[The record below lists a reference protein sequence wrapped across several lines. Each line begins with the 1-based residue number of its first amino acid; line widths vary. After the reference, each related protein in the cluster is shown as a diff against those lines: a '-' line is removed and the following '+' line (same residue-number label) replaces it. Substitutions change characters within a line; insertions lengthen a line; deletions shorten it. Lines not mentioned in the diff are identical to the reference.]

1 MLGHCSD
8 SHLQGYIEI
17 LLLQAE
23 KNEDRKG
30 ENGGPRG
37 PEPTR
42 YGAQQ
47 SWWFISALLLRSPSP
62 ALVDIW

>member
-1 MLGHCSD
+1 MRGSCSESPLKGD
-8 SHLQGYIEI
+8 AEI

-42 YGAQQ
+42 YGEQQ
-47 SWWFISALLLRSPSP
+47 SW
-62 ALVDIW
+62 